1 MWYPGRSV
9 RYALKEVTIVD
20 SQARPLLVLAGIIQ
34 KPGKEWNLLLVLGLM
49 ELASMAPEYSL
60 FGMIEQYEP
69 VEVLLAYLVI
79 ARYAYEYIRGE
90 GSLKPIL
97 GVLTVSVG
105 ALCVLGLTQVFQHDF
120 WETELGKSILIPQAY
135 AELRKN
141 LRFQFSNAGSSS
153 T

>member
-1 MWYPGRSV
+1 M

-49 ELASMAPEYSL
+49 ELASMVPEYSL

-79 ARYAYEYIRGE
+79 GKR
-90 GSLKPIL
+90 K
-97 GVLTVSVG
+97 
-105 ALCVLGLTQVFQHDF
+105 VF
-120 WETELGKSILIPQAY
+120 
-135 AELRKN
+135 LR
-141 LRFQFSNAGSSS
+141 
-153 T
+153 